1 MDGKLIIAI
10 IAITS
15 ALVFY
20 TVGVFAERRAR
31 ILKKWHMLVFWIGL
45 CCDAAGT
52 TFMTLIANSGAAE
65 SGIGVHGITGAVAI
79 GLMKFHAA
87 WATVTL
93 VKKNQKQM
101 QIFHRF
107 SMFVWL
113 VWLIPYF
120 IGMFM
125 GMEG

>member
-65 SGIGVHGITGAVAI
+65 SGIGVH
-79 GLMKFHAA
+79 AA

-107 SMFVWL
+107 SMFVWM